1 MTDQNLMDPSEF
13 ADRLNASFGLE
24 PPHAATDADLALGR
38 RRLRRHRATVALGGL
53 AVAAMV
59 SGAALAAPGVL
70 PGAGSQEGG
79 YAAAGEEISAQE
91 IVATCMRK
99 ENVMHVDE
107 KGHSISEEAAL
118 ELMGEPELMTSAV
131 TDNRAHAT
139 LLSEDKKYWG
149 ECQFARHPD
158 NGVKNAMSVFSTGV
172 GFDRRTVDGVKA
184 YEPANDAD
192 PRLVDNGDPKVPDFE
207 TPCVSP
213 LTDEERWAFDAKC
226 PEFTMTWNDR
236 RPADVAAVKVVTP
249 DGEASWADVRE
260 GYLSFA
266 YTGDMTPE
274 IAAQVARG
282 EAPGAKRVVL
292 YDSSGDVLVDDRDPG
307 DVPASGDLSILNYPS
322 LAWWTKATP

>member
-13 ADRLNASFGLE
+13 ADRLNASFGVE
-24 PPHAATDADLALGR
+24 PPHGAADADLALGR

-79 YAAAGEEISAQE
+79 YAAAGEEVGAQE

-99 ENVMHVDE
+99 QNIMHLDAQ
-107 KGHSISEEAAL
+107 GHSISEEAAL
-118 ELMGEPELMTSAV
+118 ELLGEPEVMTSAV
-131 TDNRAHAT
+131 TDNRVHAT
-139 LLSEDKKYWG
+139 LRSEDERYWG
-149 ECQFARHPD
+149 ECQFARRPD
-158 NGVKNAMSVFSTGV
+158 NGVKNTMSVFSTDV
-172 GFDRRTVDGVKA
+172 GFDRRTVDGVRA

-192 PRLVDNGDPKVPDFE
+192 PRLVDNGDPKVPHFAV
-207 TPCVSP
+207 PCVSP
-213 LTDEERWAFDAKC
+213 LTDEERWAVDAEC
-226 PEFTMTWNDR
+226 PKFTMTWNDR

-274 IAAQVARG
+274 VAAEVAAG
-282 EAPGAKRVVL
+282 ELPGAQRVVF
-292 YDSSGDVLVDDRDPG
+292 YDKDGNVLVDDRHPG
-307 DVPASGDLSILNYPS
+307 RLPQDGSLSIANYPS
-322 LAWWTKATP
+322 LAWWTKAKS

>member
-13 ADRLNASFGLE
+13 ADRLNASFGVE
-24 PPHAATDADLALGR
+24 PPHAAADADLALGR

-79 YAAAGEEISAQE
+79 YAAAGEELSAQE

-99 ENVMHVDE
+99 ENVMHVDT

-131 TDNRAHAT
+131 TDNRVHAT
-139 LLSEDKKYWG
+139 LRSEDEQYWG
-149 ECQFARHPD
+149 GCQFARQPD
-158 NGVKNAMSVFSTGV
+158 SWVKNTMSVYPTDVSFPRHVVSGV
-172 GFDRRTVDGVKA
+172 TA
-184 YEPANDAD
+184 YEAPYVND
-192 PRLVDNGDPKVPDFE
+192 PRLEGTATVSVPDFE
-207 TPCVSP
+207 APCVSP
-213 LTDEERWAFDAKC
+213 LTDEERWAVDAQC

-249 DGEASWADVRE
+249 DGEASWVDVSE

-282 EAPGAKRVVL
+282 EAPGAKRVVF
-292 YDSSGDVLVDDRDPG
+292 YDASGDVLVDDRHPG
-307 DVPASGDLSILNYPS
+307 QLKQDGSISISNFPS
-322 LAWWTKATP
+322 LAWWTKGKS